1 MDKILKQICK
11 TDPSE
16 LRTPLATFV
25 ISSILEL
32 IAVKKDDKLN
42 NDLFKK
48 LVLDYSFAERKLHEA
63 NKYKNRMIGMTAHD
77 LRNPLISIRGLS
89 ELLLDQ
95 TMGPLS
101 EEQKEFIKV
110 INDAS
115 RHLIDLINEILDVSA
130 FESGKLTIKKE
141 WTDFSKLIVER
152 IRIFSVQADK
162 KNIRLECNLEHFG
175 LVYLDSSRMIQ
186 VIDNFTSNALK
197 FSPEGSTVRIGLKKE
212 GEKAVFTV
220 SDQGPGFT
228 EEDRTKLFSEF
239 ARLSARPTAGE
250 HSTGLGLSI
259 TKKIVEAH
267 GGIISLESPADK
279 EAGKG
284 SLFSVL
290 LPIQEI

>member
-1 MDKILKQICK
+1 MDLILEKICA

-16 LRTPLATFV
+16 LKTPL
-25 ISSILEL
+25 ISSLISSVMEL
-32 IAVKKDDKLN
+32 SAVKKDDRIN
-42 NDLFKK
+42 HELFKK

-63 NKYKNRMIGMTAHD
+63 NQFKNRMIGMTAHD
-77 LRNPLISIRGLS
+77 LRNPLVSIRGLS

-95 TMGPLS
+95 NMGPLS
-101 EEQKEFIKV
+101 EEQKEFVKV

-141 WTDFSKLIVER
+141 WTDFSKLVFER
-152 IRIFSVQADK
+152 IRIFSIQADK

-175 LVYLDSSRMIQ
+175 LVYLDSSRIIQ

-197 FSPEGSTVRIGLKKE
+197 FSPGGSTVKVGLKKE
-212 GEKAVFTV
+212 GEKAVFIV

-228 EEDRTKLFSEF
+228 KDDKAKLFSEF
-239 ARLSARPTAGE
+239 TRLSARPTAGE

-259 TKKIVEAH
+259 TKKIIEAH
-267 GGIISLESPADK
+267 GGTISLASEP
-279 EAGKG
+279 GKG
-284 SLFSVL
+284 SAFSVF
-290 LPIQEI
+290 LPIQEINNG